1 METTTA
7 TTNATTGNRID
18 QFKTEV
24 TDLNLKTGNA
34 NRERGA
40 MILGLVL
47 MLAGLIGSF
56 LSYVT
61 SRNYSSQLDVG
72 SAIAQTVF
80 WLSLSILGAALFLR
94 YSLASFLRMW
104 LLRQLYEGQANTD
117 RIVEAIAD
125 RG

>member
-7 TTNATTGNRID
+7 TTNAGNGNRID

-34 NRERGA
+34 SRERGA
-40 MILGLVL
+40 MILGLL
-47 MLAGLIGSF
+47 MMIVGIAAAFLLYVSSKNTSDARDIASQQIFALAF
-56 LSYVT
+56 LAVT
-61 SRNYSSQLDVG
+61 V
-72 SAIAQTVF
+72 A
-80 WLSLSILGAALFLR
+80 GAALFLR
-94 YSLASFLRMW
+94 YSFASFLRMW